1 MKNKIEINVEV
12 TYLSDQSDI
21 LNNQYAY
28 AYTITITNQGDTGA
42 QLRTRRWLIQDE
54 SGETEEVIGEGVIG
68 QQPHLSPGESF
79 KYSSGAIISTETGTM
94 KGSYGMISDIGQ
106 RFDAD
111 IPEFTLSEPRYA
123 ALESY
128 MDYAI
133 GDVQGCF
140 NSLYALLK
148 KINFNIDRD
157 RLYFLGDVVNRGT
170 HSLET
175 LRFIFSNKDNVQMV
189 IRKS

>member
-1 MKNKIEINVEV
+1 MIMKNKIEVNVEV
-12 TYLSDQSDI
+12 TYLSDQSNI
-21 LNNQYAY
+21 LNKQYAY

-94 KGSYGMISDIGQ
+94 KGSYGMISDKGQ

-111 IPEFTLSEPRYA
+111 IPEFTLSEP
-123 ALESY
+123 
-128 MDYAI
+128 
-133 GDVQGCF
+133 
-140 NSLYALLK
+140 
-148 KINFNIDRD
+148 
-157 RLYFLGDVVNRGT
+157 
-170 HSLET
+170 HT
-175 LRFIFSNKDNVQMV
+175 LH
-189 IRKS
+189 